1 MKKNAYVIDFAAQ
14 TLTLTAAFADAAN
27 NPESEEYALLCQVQR
42 DFPNLRIVRK
52 THATPTRYR
61 NSDGTTTARNKHD
74 GLTYE
79 RMERFVKALPNGEV
93 YVDAYNN
100 VREKAEAM
108 CASPYAA
115 VSGWFMEQFPDYR
128 KAPLNYL
135 RNQPKVI
142 DFSAILENAKA
153 KPPVEDDQSADSEEK
168 IS

>member
-52 THATPTRYR
+52 THATPTHYR

-100 VREKAEAM
+100 VRKKAEAM

-142 DFSAILENAKA
+142 DFSTILAESKA
-153 KPPVEDDQSADSEEK
+153 KETPSVNEAEGQVKKDA
-168 IS
+168 

>member
-52 THATPTRYR
+52 TRKTPTRYH
-61 NSDGTTTARNKHD
+61 NSDGSITARNKRD

-79 RMERFVKALPNGEV
+79 RMERFMNALPNGAD
-93 YVDAYNN
+93 YIAAYTELR
-100 VREKAEAM
+100 VKANAM

-142 DFSAILENAKA
+142 DFSAVLENAKA